1 MYHHAKFHADW
12 CQSATIAAIS
22 VTGQRKNSKLT
33 ILWRLTSE
41 CTTEIRSTDRGETS
55 TEVPSVQR
63 FLSSRHSWAPR
74 TSCSIVRC
82 AHRASYHVSPAD
94 CSAGCSPCSTQRS
107 TRTRSLRGCA
117 AGTTCHSWRWSGTR
131 APGCRRHTYSW
142 YSVLDTGRSGPRC
155 NPDPFVYHGILHTH
169 IINNWNK
176 DQHDKSSTAPPK
188 SCTIKN
194 LEQTAKAQYR
204 KGCKKGYLYL
214 LLAGGS
220 AARV

>member
-1 MYHHAKFHADW
+1 MLSSNWHITLRLTFSRYSQSHGQNLGPKFWTYGIPNGYRPKRREDLSGTDMYHHAKFHADR
-12 CQSATIAAIS
+12 CHGAIIAAIS

-33 ILWRLTSE
+33 TLWRLTSE
-41 CTTEIRSTDRGETS
+41 CTTEIRSTDRGATS

-131 APGCRRHTYSW
+131 APGCHQHTYSW
-142 YSVLDTGRSGPRC
+142 YSVLDTGRSGPQC
-155 NPDPFVYHGILHTH
+155 NPDPFVYHGIL
-169 IINNWNK
+169 
-176 DQHDKSSTAPPK
+176 
-188 SCTIKN
+188 
-194 LEQTAKAQYR
+194 
-204 KGCKKGYLYL
+204 
-214 LLAGGS
+214 
-220 AARV
+220 